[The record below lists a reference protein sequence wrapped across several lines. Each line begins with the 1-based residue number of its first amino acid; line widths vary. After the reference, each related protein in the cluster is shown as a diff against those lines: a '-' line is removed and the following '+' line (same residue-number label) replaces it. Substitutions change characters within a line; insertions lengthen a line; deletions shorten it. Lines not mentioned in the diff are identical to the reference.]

1 MHLSNP
7 ILVFIGFSN
16 RAVDRVFRMP
26 ADGKESIPRKEE
38 VTELAPSN
46 PAARDVTYVTGP
58 APLFEISMCVVGAAI
73 T

>member
-1 MHLSNP
+1 
-7 ILVFIGFSN
+7 
-16 RAVDRVFRMP
+16 MP